1 MGFSAEE
8 YFFQVT
14 NLIGL
19 ESRHRMMFEHLG
31 GQGEK
36 LLLKVFA
43 EESWKYI
50 LNLKMFLLIIYPF
63 LCGL

>member
-1 MGFSAEE
+1 MEFSAEE

-19 ESRHRMMFEHLG
+19 ESRHGMGFEHLN
-31 GQGEK
+31 GQGDK
-36 LLLKVFA
+36 LLFKVFA

-50 LNLKMFLLIIYPF
+50 LNPKIFLLIIYPF
-63 LCGL
+63 LCGH